1 MHLELETH
9 ADVPVCFQVHADTV
23 TNLLEFVSLNMTA
36 VRKIL
41 KKFKKHIEPL
51 APIPG
56 FLTLEVGPLHH

>member
-1 MHLELETH
+1 VQWQGH
-9 ADVPVCFQVHADTV
+9 ADSV
-23 TNLLEFVSLNMTA
+23 THLLEFVSLNMTA

-56 FLTLEVGPLHH
+56 FLTLEVRTSTLY